1 MEELGN
7 NKQVFLNQIK
17 DYDIKVA
24 TGEISKNELLK
35 QLKELLNFYSDLEF
49 SDYNGYVSEPIM
61 RELEESL
68 RDPNELSLWNR
79 IETAPTSTN
88 DEIQQALHLIDEY
101 EKTYHNGP
109 KIREAKKIRE
119 KLIKLLNG
127 QKEASGWEALDKTNY
142 YSMLDYKRKYPESV
156 HLDELD
162 HLMWKVTQKDM
173 SILNIKRYIDDWKPY
188 GAHVDEA
195 NKSLA
200 QFSDWEPLANSDDII
215 KVAEFMKKNP
225 TMPFINDVVA
235 KLERL
240 RLKEID
246 KIKSNPSKYDDDK
259 IKQYLNLGIFT
270 VEQMKKEGLTT
281 DRMWEDLKTRSTKL
295 SNMPDLSRH
304 MSKSDTEANAGC
316 TDVFLFGTPGTG
328 KTCLLMGLAGAEGN
342 GYSINFKTKG
352 GPYASDLQQYV
363 MNGITPRRT
372 EGSYVTTI
380 NGVVDEKNEKGVY
393 YNHRINIVE
402 MSGEEFT
409 WRIADNEEVDLE
421 HMGTGTTKLLANKNR
436 KVFFI
441 IVDPTTDIIKFE
453 REVPDYDKDGNRI
466 GVHKESKNI
475 SQNVCLGKFVQ
486 LFEMEKN
493 KELMKRVDA
502 IHFIVTKSDTLGT
515 NEEQRKLKA
524 RDILLEKYQG
534 VVKKLNDFCR
544 RTKRINFSTD
554 YNPRV
559 YPFSLGKF
567 YIGDLFEFDKTET
580 LKIVDTL
587 RHITVAYK
595 EPNFYDKLRDFLA

>member
-1 MEELGN
+1 M
-7 NKQVFLNQIK
+7 
-17 DYDIKVA
+17 
-24 TGEISKNELLK
+24 
-35 QLKELLNFYSDLEF
+35 
-49 SDYNGYVSEPIM
+49 
-61 RELEESL
+61 
-68 RDPNELSLWNR
+68 
-79 IETAPTSTN
+79 
-88 DEIQQALHLIDEY
+88 
-101 EKTYHNGP
+101 
-109 KIREAKKIRE
+109 
-119 KLIKLLNG
+119 
-127 QKEASGWEALDKTNY
+127 
-142 YSMLDYKRKYPESV
+142 
-156 HLDELD
+156 
-162 HLMWKVTQKDM
+162 
-173 SILNIKRYIDDWKPY
+173 
-188 GAHVDEA
+188 
-195 NKSLA
+195 
-200 QFSDWEPLANSDDII
+200 II
-215 KVAEFMKKNP
+215 
-225 TMPFINDVVA
+225 
-235 KLERL
+235 
-240 RLKEID
+240 
-246 KIKSNPSKYDDDK
+246 
-259 IKQYLNLGIFT
+259 
-270 VEQMKKEGLTT
+270 
-281 DRMWEDLKTRSTKL
+281 
-295 SNMPDLSRH
+295 
-304 MSKSDTEANAGC
+304 
-316 TDVFLFGTPGTG
+316 
-328 KTCLLMGLAGAEGN
+328 
-342 GYSINFKTKG
+342 
-352 GPYASDLQQYV
+352 
-363 MNGITPRRT
+363 
-372 EGSYVTTI
+372 
-380 NGVVDEKNEKGVY
+380 KGVY

-493 KELMKRVDA
+493 KELMKRVDD